1 MISSQY
7 PKYDTWIDIANISD
21 MDISMRR
28 KFGTFA
34 NMVRLVLWVVLSVNV
49 TEHGCEN
56 DESNLKTFL

>member
-21 MDISMRR
+21 MNISMRR

-34 NMVRLVLWVVLSVNV
+34 NMVRLVLWVVLSVIV
-49 TEHGCEN
+49 TNMGVKMMN
-56 DESNLKTFL
+56 QT

>member
-34 NMVRLVLWVVLSVNV
+34 NMVRLVLWVVLSVIV
-49 TEHGCEN
+49 TNMGVKMMN
-56 DESNLKTFL
+56 QT